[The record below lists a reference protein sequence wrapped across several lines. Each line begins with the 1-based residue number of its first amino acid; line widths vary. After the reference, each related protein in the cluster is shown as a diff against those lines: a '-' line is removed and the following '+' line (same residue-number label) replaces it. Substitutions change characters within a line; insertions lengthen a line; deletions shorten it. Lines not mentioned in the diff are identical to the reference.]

1 MIILL
6 CCSMVVSLGLLVALV
21 LVLDNK
27 RGK

>member
-6 CCSMVVSLGLLVALV
+6 CFSILTSVALLVALV

>member
-6 CCSMVVSLGLLVALV
+6 CCSMLVSMGLLVALV

>member
-1 MIILL
+1 MLILL
-6 CCSMVVSLGLLVALV
+6 CFSILTSVALLVALV